1 MMPANSSCHRALATL
16 AAVACVRLRSGELRG
31 DYCSGGGPTAAGY
44 ACIISG
50 NTAKWPIHA
59 LLGSQLTRRL
69 DVMKQAVAHGC
80 DYAHARAGCETF
92 DLGRSCARSPRTF
105 DYGWRRFEDGQV
117 PTIGA

>member
-16 AAVACVRLRSGELRG
+16 AAVACVRLRPGELRG

-50 NTAKWPIHA
+50 NTAKWPTHA

-80 DYAHARAGCETF
+80 DYAHVPLQGPAAWASLRNRSMTACALCR
-92 DLGRSCARSPRTF
+92 LG
-105 DYGWRRFEDGQV
+105 
-117 PTIGA
+117 